1 MCFSAQ
7 ADLVGGTVI
16 TLLGVDAIRHVRERR
31 ELPIAALPIL
41 LGTHQLI
48 ETFVWWGLQGHV
60 ADDVGQV
67 ATWIYLFIAFVV
79 LPPYVPYAVREIE
92 SRPSRRRMMLPF
104 LMLGAAVGLTLL
116 VVLLRG
122 PVTATLESYHL
133 AYATSLAYGGFVVI
147 AYVVA
152 TCGSLLL
159 SSHRQVVIFGL
170 VNLPVIV
177 VLALLTTSGFAS
189 LWCAWA
195 ALASCGIA
203 VHLRVRERRGRRVV
217 VPAHS

>member
-1 MCFSAQ
+1 
-7 ADLVGGTVI
+7 
-16 TLLGVDAIRHVRERR
+16 
-31 ELPIAALPIL
+31 
-41 LGTHQLI
+41 
-48 ETFVWWGLQGHV
+48 
-60 ADDVGQV
+60 
-67 ATWIYLFIAFVV
+67 
-79 LPPYVPYAVREIE
+79 
-92 SRPSRRRMMLPF
+92 MLPF

-116 VVLLRG
+116 VVLVRG

-159 SSHRQVVIFGL
+159 SSHRHVVVFGL

-195 ALASCGIA
+195 AVASCGIA
-203 VHLRVRERRGRRVV
+203 VHLRVRERRGRRVA